1 MPWLQ
6 GALLAAASQD
16 ADAFR
21 AFIANRSCLSLNQE
35 IFEDTDFM
43 GRVFDLARRAERPPL
58 AGPDRDQLLALL
70 DASPAIA

>member
-1 MPWLQ
+1 MR

-21 AFIANRSCLSLNQE
+21 AFLANRCCLSLNRE
-35 IFEDTDFM
+35 IFEDTGFM
-43 GRVFDLARRAERPPL
+43 ERVFALARGAERPPL

-70 DASPAIA
+70 DASPATA